1 MNLLATTAL
10 LLVVLMRLLNNHLL
24 VLLLQVP
31 VMLLLH
37 FLVDDLYLG
46 VHAQYVV
53 YEVSINVRPA
63 ANVLLQNALRV
74 GHWM

>member
-31 VMLLLH
+31 VMLLH